1 MCNKA
6 FLFADSERSKD
17 ALGLSRVRSGP
28 KMERDKISVLEEIGR
43 IITES
48 TRPHRTLEKIVKLV
62 ADKFNT
68 DVCSVYLLDTD
79 KLSLI
84 LQATVGLRKESIG
97 RVRMS
102 VHEGLT
108 GLVLEEMQPVFVVNP
123 AAHPRYK
130 FFEKSGEEIYMT
142 YLGVPLVH
150 LRNPLGVLVVQ
161 TVRKDAVTK
170 SDIGLFSTIASQISA
185 TVAYTG
191 LFEDLKKERQDR
203 RDLEEKLLEEVEIHA
218 EKTAKKGKRGLI
230 RGMPVSP
237 GVAEGHAYYLGES
250 IGFDQIE
257 YDEAE
262 DIVSEISRLE
272 AAFARSQEEIVAL
285 ARHVKD
291 MSGQDEAIMDVQVMS
306 LQDRSFKNKIIAHIK
321 EGSCAEYAL
330 KKAVLKYVEFFSNM
344 EDSYLRERGS
354 DIEDIGKRV
363 LRNLLGYEGQ
373 ETRQFTRKTVVI
385 ASDIS
390 PIDLIGLRQ
399 DNLKGIVLS
408 RGGKTSHAV
417 ILAKSFEIPMV
428 IGVRDMLDIVKEND
442 FLIVDG
448 TSGLVFSKPP
458 QVIIDEYARLKT
470 EKAHKLQRLDAL
482 RDLEAKTE
490 DGYEIKLGA
499 NIGLLSDLELV
510 KKYGA
515 DHIGLYRTEFPFLAR
530 KEFPSEEEQF
540 LLYKKIV
547 EGAEGI
553 SVTIRT
559 LDVGGDKFLSY
570 LDYPR
575 EQNPYLGWR
584 SIRVS
589 LELDDIFRT
598 QIRAILRASA
608 FGHTKILF
616 PMITSVSEVKRIIS
630 LLDEEK
636 SSLKKR
642 GVPFDATIDIGIMIE
657 VPGAVKILDRLLH
670 YINFVSVGTNDL
682 IQYTLAVDR
691 NNQKVASLYD
701 PLHPAV
707 ISTILDVVSICKRNN
722 KKVSICG
729 EAASNPRCAY
739 LFAGMETDHLS
750 MNPASIPV
758 IKDLIRKVRLT
769 DTKKALNSILLM
781 EDSSEIIS
789 YLDELLLSA

>member
-108 GLVLEEMQPVFVVNP
+108 GLVLEEMRPVFVVNP
-123 AAHPRYK
+123 ATHPRYK

-142 YLGVPLVH
+142 YLGVPLIH
-150 LRNPLGVLVVQ
+150 LQNPLGVLVVQ
-161 TVRKDAVTK
+161 TVREDAVTK

-191 LFEDLKKERQDR
+191 LLENLKKERQDR

-218 EKTAKKGKRGLI
+218 EKTARKEKKGLI

-237 GVAEGHAYYLGES
+237 GVAEGHAHYLGES

-262 DIVSEISRLE
+262 DIVSEISRLK
-272 AAFARSQEEIVAL
+272 AAFARSQEEIITL
-285 ARHVKD
+285 AKHVKD

-458 QVIIDEYARLKT
+458 QVIIDEYARLKA

-482 RDLEAKTE
+482 RDLEAKTK

-598 QIRAILRASA
+598 QIRAILKASA
-608 FGHTKILF
+608 FGHIKILF
-616 PMITSVSEVKRIIS
+616 PMITLVSEVKRIIS

-707 ISTILDVVSICKRNN
+707 ISTILDVVSICKKNN

-758 IKDLIRKVRLT
+758 IKDLIRKVRLD

>member
-1 MCNKA
+1 MK
-6 FLFADSERSKD
+6 KD
-17 ALGLSRVRSGP
+17 RVS
-28 KMERDKISVLEEIGR
+28 ILEDIGK

-48 TRPHRTLEKIVKLV
+48 ARPHRTLEKIVELV
-62 ADKFNT
+62 AGKFNT

-79 KLSLI
+79 KQSLV

-102 VHEGLT
+102 IHEGLT
-108 GLVLEEMQPVFVVNP
+108 GLVLEKMQPVFVVNP
-123 AAHPRYK
+123 ATHPRYN
-130 FFEKSGEEIYMT
+130 FFEKSGEEIYST

-150 LRNPLGVLVVQ
+150 LQNPLGVLVVQ
-161 TVRKDAVTK
+161 TVHEDAVTE
-170 SDIGLFSTIASQISA
+170 SDIGLFSTIASQIST

-191 LFEDLKKERQDR
+191 LLDDLKKERQDR
-203 RDLEEKLLEEVEIHA
+203 RHIEEKLLEEVEIHA
-218 EKTAKKGKRGLI
+218 EKTAKKGKKGLI

-237 GVAEGHAYYLGES
+237 GFAEGYAHYLGES

-257 YDEAE
+257 YEETE
-262 DIVSEISRLE
+262 DVSSEISRLE
-272 AAFARSQEEIVAL
+272 SAFTRSQEEIIAL
-285 ARHVKD
+285 TKHVKD
-291 MSGQDEAIMDVQVMS
+291 LSGQDEAIMDAQVMA
-306 LQDRSFKNKIIAHIK
+306 LQDRSFKKKIIAHIK

-330 KKAVLKYVEFFSNM
+330 KKTVLKYVEFFSGM
-344 EDSYLRERGS
+344 EDPYLRERGS
-354 DIEDIGKRV
+354 DIEDTGKRV
-363 LRNLLGYEGQ
+363 LRKLLGYEGQ
-373 ETRQFTRKTVVI
+373 ESRQFERKTVVI

-428 IGVRDMLDIVKEND
+428 IGVRDMLDTVKEND

-458 QVIIDEYARLKT
+458 QVIIDEYARLKA
-470 EKAHKLQRLDAL
+470 EKANKFQQLDVL
-482 RDLEAKTE
+482 RDLEAKTK

-510 KKYGA
+510 KKYGG
-515 DHIGLYRTEFPFLAR
+515 DHIGLYRTEFPFLVR
-530 KEFPSEEEQF
+530 KEFPSENEQF
-540 LLYKKIV
+540 LLYKKVV
-547 EGAEGI
+547 EGAEGR

-570 LDYPR
+570 LDYPK

-598 QIRAILRASA
+598 QIRAILKASA
-608 FGHTKILF
+608 FGHIKILF
-616 PMITSVSEVKRIIS
+616 PMITSVGEVRSITS

-636 SSLKKR
+636 NLLEKR
-642 GVPFDATIDIGIMIE
+642 GAPFDTTINIGIMVE

-670 YINFVSVGTNDL
+670 YVDFVSIGTNDL

-707 ISTILDVVSICKRNN
+707 ISTILDVVSICKKNN
-722 KKVSICG
+722 KEVSICG

-739 LFAGMETDHLS
+739 LFTAFETDKLS
-750 MNPASIPV
+750 MNPASVPV

-769 DTKKALNSILLM
+769 DTKKALNRVLLM
-781 EDSSEIIS
+781 EDSREITS
-789 YLDELLLSA
+789 YLDKILLCKGS

>member
-1 MCNKA
+1 MK
-6 FLFADSERSKD
+6 KD
-17 ALGLSRVRSGP
+17 RVS
-28 KMERDKISVLEEIGR
+28 ILEDIGK

-48 TRPHRTLEKIVKLV
+48 ARPHRTLEKIVELV
-62 ADKFNT
+62 ADKFNI

-79 KLSLI
+79 KLSLV

-102 VHEGLT
+102 IHEGLT
-108 GLVLEEMQPVFVVNP
+108 GLVLEKMQPVFVVNP
-123 AAHPRYK
+123 ATHPRYN
-130 FFEKSGEEIYMT
+130 FFEKSGEEIYST

-150 LRNPLGVLVVQ
+150 LQHPLGVLVVQ
-161 TVRKDAVTK
+161 TVHEDAVTE
-170 SDIGLFSTIASQISA
+170 SDIGLFSTIASQIST

-191 LFEDLKKERQDR
+191 LLDDLKKERQDR
-203 RDLEEKLLEEVEIHA
+203 RDIEEKLLEEVEIHA
-218 EKTAKKGKRGLI
+218 EKTAKKGKKGLI
-230 RGMPVSP
+230 KGMPVSP
-237 GVAEGHAYYLGES
+237 GFAEGYAHYLGES

-257 YDEAE
+257 YEETE
-262 DIVSEISRLE
+262 DVSSEISRLE
-272 AAFARSQEEIVAL
+272 AAFTRSQEEIIAL
-285 ARHVKD
+285 TKHVKD
-291 MSGQDEAIMDVQVMS
+291 MSGQDEAILDAQVMA
-306 LQDRSFKNKIIAHIK
+306 LQDRSFKKKIIAHIK

-330 KKAVLKYVEFFSNM
+330 KKAVLKYVEFFSGM

-363 LRNLLGYEGQ
+363 LRKLLGYEGQ
-373 ETRQFTRKTVVI
+373 ETRQFERKTVVI

-428 IGVRDMLDIVKEND
+428 IGVRDMLDTVKEND

-458 QVIIDEYARLKT
+458 QVIIDEYARLKA
-470 EKAHKLQRLDAL
+470 EKANNFQRLDVL
-482 RDLEAKTE
+482 RDLEAKTK

-510 KKYGA
+510 KKYGG
-515 DHIGLYRTEFPFLAR
+515 DHIGLYRTEFPFLVR
-530 KEFPSEEEQF
+530 KEFPSENEQF
-540 LLYKKIV
+540 LLYKKVV
-547 EGAEGI
+547 EGAEGR

-570 LDYPR
+570 LDYPK

-598 QIRAILRASA
+598 QIRAILKASA
-608 FGHTKILF
+608 FGHIKILF
-616 PMITSVSEVKRIIS
+616 PMITSVGEVRSITS

-636 SSLKKR
+636 NLLEKR
-642 GVPFDATIDIGIMIE
+642 GAPFDATINIGIMVE
-657 VPGAVKILDRLLH
+657 VPGTVKILDRLLH
-670 YINFVSVGTNDL
+670 YVDFVSIGTNDL

-691 NNQKVASLYD
+691 NNQKVAELYD

-707 ISTILDVVSICKRNN
+707 ISTILDVVSICKKNN
-722 KKVSICG
+722 KEVSICG

-739 LFAGMETDHLS
+739 LFTAFETDKLS

-769 DTKKALNSILLM
+769 DTKKALNRVLLM
-781 EDSSEIIS
+781 EDSREITS
-789 YLDELLLSA
+789 YLDKILPSTQ

>member
-1 MCNKA
+1 
-6 FLFADSERSKD
+6 
-17 ALGLSRVRSGP
+17 
-28 KMERDKISVLEEIGR
+28 MERDKISILEDVGKL
-43 IITES
+43 ITES
-48 TRPHRTLEKIVKLV
+48 ARPHRTLEKIVELV

-79 KLSLI
+79 KRSLV
-84 LQATVGLRKESIG
+84 LQATVGLRKESTGKIS
-97 RVRMS
+97 MS
-102 VHEGLT
+102 IHEGLT
-108 GLVLEEMQPVFVVNP
+108 GLVLEEMRPVFVVDP
-123 AAHPRYK
+123 ATHPRYK
-130 FFEKSGEEIYMT
+130 FFEKSGEEIYST

-150 LRNPLGVLVVQ
+150 LQNPLGVLVVQ
-161 TVRKDAVTK
+161 TVHEDAVTE

-185 TVAYTG
+185 TVAYAG
-191 LFEDLKKERQDR
+191 LLEDLKKERLGR
-203 RDLEEKLLEEVEIHA
+203 RDLEEKLLEEVEIRA
-218 EKTAKKGKRGLI
+218 EKKAKKEKKGLI

-237 GVAEGHAYYLGES
+237 GFAEGHAHYLGES

-257 YDEAE
+257 YEETE
-262 DIVSEISRLE
+262 DVSSEISRLE
-272 AAFARSQEEIVAL
+272 AAFTRSQEEIIAL
-285 ARHVKD
+285 TKHVKD
-291 MSGQDEAIMDVQVMS
+291 MSGQDEAILDAQVMC

-321 EGSCAEYAL
+321 AGSCAEYAL
-330 KKAVLKYVEFFSNM
+330 KRAVLKYVEFFSNM

-363 LRNLLGYEGQ
+363 LRKLLGYEGR
-373 ETRQFTRKTVVI
+373 ETRQFERETVVI

-408 RGGKTSHAV
+408 RGGQTSHAV

-428 IGVRDMLDIVKEND
+428 IGVRDMLDTVKEND

-448 TSGLVFSKPP
+448 TSGLVFSKPL
-458 QVIIDEYARLKT
+458 QVIIDEYARLKA
-470 EKAHKLQRLDAL
+470 EKANNFQRLDVL
-482 RDLEAKTE
+482 RVLRAKTK

-510 KKYGA
+510 KKYGG

-530 KEFPSEEEQF
+530 KEFPSENEQF
-540 LLYKKIV
+540 LLYKKII
-547 EGAEGI
+547 EGAEGRQ
-553 SVTIRT
+553 VTIRT

-570 LDYPR
+570 LDYPK

-598 QIRAILRASA
+598 QIRAILKASA
-608 FGHTKILF
+608 FGHIKILF

-630 LLDEEK
+630 FLDEEK
-636 SSLKKR
+636 NFLERR
-642 GVPFDATIDIGIMIE
+642 GTPFDTTINIGIMVE
-657 VPGAVKILDRLLH
+657 VPGTVKILDRLLH
-670 YINFVSVGTNDL
+670 YIDFVSIGTNDL

-707 ISTILDVVSICKRNN
+707 ISTILDVVSICKKNN
-722 KKVSICG
+722 KEVSICG
-729 EAASNPRCAY
+729 EAASNPCCAY
-739 LFAGMETDHLS
+739 LFTAIETDKLS

-758 IKDLIRKVRLT
+758 IKDLIRKIRLA
-769 DTKKALNSILLM
+769 DTKKALNRVLLM
-781 EDSSEIIS
+781 EDSMEIAG
-789 YLDELLLSA
+789 YLDKILPLAK

>member
-1 MCNKA
+1 MK
-6 FLFADSERSKD
+6 KD
-17 ALGLSRVRSGP
+17 RVS
-28 KMERDKISVLEEIGR
+28 ILEDIGK

-48 TRPHRTLEKIVKLV
+48 ARPHRTLEKIVELV

-79 KLSLI
+79 KLSLV

-97 RVRMS
+97 GVRMS
-102 VHEGLT
+102 IHEGLT
-108 GLVLEEMQPVFVVNP
+108 GLVLEKMQPVFVVNP

-130 FFEKSGEEIYMT
+130 FFKESGEDIYKT
-142 YLGVPLVH
+142 FLGVPLVYH
-150 LRNPLGVLVVQ
+150 QNVLGVLVVQ
-161 TVRKDAVTK
+161 TVQEDAISK
-170 SDIGLFSTIASQISA
+170 SDINLFTTIASQISA
-185 TVAYTG
+185 TVAYSG
-191 LFEDLKKERQDR
+191 LLDDLKKERQDR

-218 EKTAKKGKRGLI
+218 EKTAKKGKKGLI

-237 GVAEGHAYYLGES
+237 GFAEGQAHYLGES

-257 YDEAE
+257 YEETE
-262 DIVSEISRLE
+262 DVSSEISRLE
-272 AAFARSQEEIVAL
+272 AAFTRSQEEIIAL
-285 ARHVKD
+285 TKHVKD
-291 MSGQDEAIMDVQVMS
+291 MSGEDEAILDAQVMA
-306 LQDRSFKNKIIAHIK
+306 LQDRSFKKKIIAHIK

-330 KKAVLKYVEFFSNM
+330 KKAVLKYVEFFSSM

-354 DIEDIGKRV
+354 DIEDMGKRV
-363 LRNLLGYEGQ
+363 LRKLLGYEGQ
-373 ETRQFTRKTVVI
+373 ETRQFTRETVVI

-428 IGVRDMLDIVKEND
+428 IGVRDMLDTVKEND

-458 QVIIDEYARLKT
+458 QVIIDEYARLKA
-470 EKAHKLQRLDAL
+470 EKANNFQRLDVL
-482 RDLEAKTE
+482 RDLEAKTK

-515 DHIGLYRTEFPFLAR
+515 EHIGLYRTEFPFLVR
-530 KEFPSEEEQF
+530 KEFPSENEQF
-540 LLYKKIV
+540 LLYKKVV
-547 EGAEGI
+547 EGAEGRP
-553 SVTIRT
+553 VTIRT

-570 LDYPR
+570 LDYPK

-598 QIRAILRASA
+598 QIRAILKASA
-608 FGHTKILF
+608 FGHIKILF
-616 PMITSVSEVKRIIS
+616 PMITTVGEVRSITS

-636 SSLKKR
+636 NLLEKR
-642 GVPFDATIDIGIMIE
+642 GSSFDTTINIGIMVE
-657 VPGAVKILDRLLH
+657 VPGTVKILDRLLH
-670 YINFVSVGTNDL
+670 YVDFVSIGTNDL

-691 NNQKVASLYD
+691 NNQKVAELYD

-707 ISTILDVVSICKRNN
+707 ISTILDVVSICKKNN
-722 KKVSICG
+722 KEVSICG

-739 LFAGMETDHLS
+739 LFTAIETDKLS

-758 IKDLIRKVRLT
+758 IKDLIRKVRLS
-769 DTKKALNSILLM
+769 DTKKALNSVLLM
-781 EDSSEIIS
+781 EDSREITS
-789 YLDELLLSA
+789 YLDKILPSAQ

>member
-1 MCNKA
+1 M
-6 FLFADSERSKD
+6 D
-17 ALGLSRVRSGP
+17 
-28 KMERDKISVLEEIGR
+28 RDKISILEDIGR

-48 TRPHRTLEKIVKLV
+48 SRPHRTLEKIVELV
-62 ADKFNT
+62 AGKFNT

-79 KLSLI
+79 KQSLV

-102 VHEGLT
+102 IHEGLT

-123 AAHPRYK
+123 ATHPRYN
-130 FFEKSGEEIYMT
+130 FFEKSGEEIYST

-150 LRNPLGVLVVQ
+150 LQNPLGVLVVQ
-161 TVRKDAVTK
+161 TVHEDAVTE
-170 SDIGLFSTIASQISA
+170 SDIALFSTIASQISA

-191 LFEDLKKERQDR
+191 LLDDLKKERQDR
-203 RDLEEKLLEEVEIHA
+203 RDIEKKLLEEVEIHA
-218 EKTAKKGKRGLI
+218 EKTAKKGLI

-237 GVAEGHAYYLGES
+237 GFAEGQAHYLGES

-257 YDEAE
+257 YEETE
-262 DIVSEISRLE
+262 DVSSEISRLE
-272 AAFARSQEEIVAL
+272 AAFRRSQEEIIAL
-285 ARHVKD
+285 TKHVKD
-291 MSGQDEAIMDVQVMS
+291 MSGQDEAILDAQVMA
-306 LQDRSFKNKIIAHIK
+306 LQDRSFKKKIIAHIK
-321 EGSCAEYAL
+321 EEGSCAEYAL
-330 KKAVLKYVEFFSNM
+330 KKAVLKYVEFFSGM
-344 EDSYLRERGS
+344 EDPYLRERSS

-363 LRNLLGYEGQ
+363 LRKLLGYEGSKS
-373 ETRQFTRKTVVI
+373 RQFASKTVVI

-428 IGVRDMLDIVKEND
+428 IGVRDMLDTVKEND

-458 QVIIDEYARLKT
+458 QVIIDEYARLKA
-470 EKAHKLQRLDAL
+470 EKANNFQRLDVL
-482 RDLEAKTE
+482 RDLEAKTK

-515 DHIGLYRTEFPFLAR
+515 EHIGLYRTEFPFLVR
-530 KEFPSEEEQF
+530 KEFPSENEQF
-540 LLYKKIV
+540 LLYKKVV
-547 EGAEGI
+547 EGAEGRP
-553 SVTIRT
+553 VTIRT

-570 LDYPR
+570 LDYPK

-598 QIRAILRASA
+598 QIRAILKASA
-608 FGHTKILF
+608 FGHIKILF
-616 PMITSVSEVKRIIS
+616 PMITSVGEVRSITS

-636 SSLKKR
+636 NLLEKR
-642 GVPFDATIDIGIMIE
+642 GAPFDTTINIGIMVE

-670 YINFVSVGTNDL
+670 YVDFVSIGTNDL

-707 ISTILDVVSICKRNN
+707 ISTILDVVSICKKNN
-722 KKVSICG
+722 KEVSICG

-739 LFAGMETDHLS
+739 LFTAFETDKLS
-750 MNPASIPV
+750 MNPASVPV

-769 DTKKALNSILLM
+769 DTKKALNRVLLM
-781 EDSSEIIS
+781 EDSREITS
-789 YLDELLLSA
+789 YLDKILLCKGSGG

>member
-1 MCNKA
+1 MKTEKPQNKGISV
-6 FLFADSERSKD
+6 FEDISKIIAGSVLPAD
-17 ALGLSRVRSGP
+17 ALQ
-28 KMERDKISVLEEIGR
+28 
-43 IITES
+43 
-48 TRPHRTLEKIVKLV
+48 KIVELV
-62 ADKFNT
+62 ADKFST
-68 DVCSVYLLDTD
+68 DVCSVYLFDE
-79 KLSLI
+79 KESHLI
-84 LQATVGLRKESIG
+84 LRATVGLCRESVSKISMG
-97 RVRMS
+97 IN
-102 VHEGLT
+102 EGLT
-108 GLVLEEMQPVFVVNP
+108 GLVLENMKPVFVADP
-123 AAHPRYK
+123 SGHPRYK
-130 FFEKSGEEIYMT
+130 FFKESGEDIYKT
-142 YLGVPLVH
+142 FLGVPLVYH
-150 LRNPLGVLVVQ
+150 QNVLGVLVVQ
-161 TVRKDAVTK
+161 SVQEDAISK
-170 SDIGLFSTIASQISA
+170 SDINLFTTIASQISA
-185 TVAYTG
+185 TVAYSG
-191 LFEDLKKERQDR
+191 LLDDLKKERQDR

-218 EKTAKKGKRGLI
+218 EKTAKKGKKGLI

-237 GVAEGHAYYLGES
+237 GFAEGHAHYLGES

-257 YDEAE
+257 YEETE
-262 DIVSEISRLE
+262 DVSSEISRLE
-272 AAFARSQEEIVAL
+272 AAFTRSQEEIIAL
-285 ARHVKD
+285 TKHVKD
-291 MSGQDEAIMDVQVMS
+291 MSGEDEAILDAQVMA
-306 LQDRSFKNKIIAHIK
+306 LQDRSFKKKIIAHIR

-330 KKAVLKYVEFFSNM
+330 KKAVLKYVEFFSGM
-344 EDSYLRERGS
+344 EDSYLRERGF

-363 LRNLLGYEGQ
+363 LRKLLGYEGRKS
-373 ETRQFTRKTVVI
+373 RQFERKTVII

-428 IGVRDMLDIVKEND
+428 IGVRDMLDTVKEND

-458 QVIIDEYARLKT
+458 QVIIDEYARLKA
-470 EKAHKLQRLDAL
+470 EKANKFQRLDVL
-482 RDLEAKTE
+482 RDLEAKTK

-510 KKYGA
+510 KKYGG
-515 DHIGLYRTEFPFLAR
+515 DHIGLYRTEFPFLVR
-530 KEFPSEEEQF
+530 KEFPSENEQF
-540 LLYKKIV
+540 LLYKKVV
-547 EGAEGI
+547 EGAEGR

-570 LDYPR
+570 LDYPK

-589 LELDDIFRT
+589 LDLDDIFRT
-598 QIRAILRASA
+598 QIRAILKASA
-608 FGHTKILF
+608 FGHIKILF
-616 PMITSVSEVKRIIS
+616 PMITSVGEVRSITS

-636 SSLKKR
+636 NLLEKR
-642 GVPFDATIDIGIMIE
+642 GVPFDTTINIGIMVE

-670 YINFVSVGTNDL
+670 YVDFVSIGTNDL

-691 NNQKVASLYD
+691 NNQKVAELYD

-707 ISTILDVVSICKRNN
+707 ISTILDVVSICKKNN

-739 LFAGMETDHLS
+739 LFTAFETDKLS

-769 DTKKALNSILLM
+769 DTKKALNRVLLM
-781 EDSSEIIS
+781 EDSGEITS
-789 YLDELLLSA
+789 YLDKILPLAK

>member
-1 MCNKA
+1 MK
-6 FLFADSERSKD
+6 KD
-17 ALGLSRVRSGP
+17 KVS
-28 KMERDKISVLEEIGR
+28 ILEDIGK

-48 TRPHRTLEKIVKLV
+48 ARPHRTLEKIVELV
-62 ADKFNT
+62 AGKFNI

-79 KLSLI
+79 KQSLV

-102 VHEGLT
+102 IHEGLT

-123 AAHPRYK
+123 ATHHRYN
-130 FFEKSGEEIYMT
+130 FFEKSGEEIYST

-150 LRNPLGVLVVQ
+150 LQNPLGVLVAQ
-161 TVRKDAVTK
+161 TIHEDAITE
-170 SDIGLFSTIASQISA
+170 SDIALFSTIASQISA
-185 TVAYTG
+185 TVAYSG
-191 LFEDLKKERQDR
+191 LLEDLKKERQDR
-203 RDLEEKLLEEVEIHA
+203 QNLEEKLLEKIETQT
-218 EKTAKKGKRGLI
+218 EKTAKKGKKDLI

-237 GVAEGHAYYLGES
+237 GFAEGYAHYLGES

-257 YDEAE
+257 YEEVE
-262 DIVSEISRLE
+262 DVVSEISRLE
-272 AAFARSQEEIVAL
+272 AAFTRSQEEIIAL
-285 ARHVKD
+285 VKHVKD
-291 MSGQDEAIMDVQVMS
+291 MSGQDEAIMDAQVML

-321 EGSCAEYAL
+321 ERTCAEYAL
-330 KKAVLKYVEFFSNM
+330 KKAVLKYVEFFAGM

-354 DIEDIGKRV
+354 DIEDMGKRV
-363 LRNLLGYEGQ
+363 LRNLLGYERQ
-373 ETRQFTRKTVVI
+373 EPRQFTRETVVI

-390 PIDLIGLRQ
+390 PIDIIGLRQ
-399 DNLKGIVLS
+399 NNLKGIVLS

-428 IGVRDMLDIVKEND
+428 IGVRDILDTVKEND

-448 TSGLVFSKPP
+448 TSGLVFSKPA
-458 QVIIDEYARLKT
+458 QVIIDEYARLKA
-470 EKAHKLQRLDAL
+470 EKASKFQRLDVL
-482 RDLEAKTE
+482 RDLEAKTK

-510 KKYGA
+510 KKYGG
-515 DHIGLYRTEFPFLAR
+515 DHIGLYRTEFPFLVR
-530 KEFPSEEEQF
+530 KEFPSENEQF
-540 LLYKKIV
+540 LLYKKVV
-547 EGAEGI
+547 EGAKGR

-570 LDYPR
+570 LDYPK

-598 QIRAILRASA
+598 QIRAILKASA
-608 FGHTKILF
+608 FGHIKILF
-616 PMITSVSEVKRIIS
+616 PMITSVGEVRSITS

-636 SSLKKR
+636 NLLEKR
-642 GVPFDATIDIGIMIE
+642 GASFDATINIGIMVE

-670 YINFVSVGTNDL
+670 YVDFVSIGTNDL

-707 ISTILDVVSICKRNN
+707 ISTILDVVSICKKNN
-722 KKVSICG
+722 KEVSICG
-729 EAASNPRCAY
+729 EAASNPYCAY
-739 LFAGMETDHLS
+739 LFTAIETDKLS

-758 IKDLIRKVRLT
+758 IKDLIRKTRLT
-769 DTKKALNSILLM
+769 DAKKALNRVLLM
-781 EDSSEIIS
+781 EDSSEITS
-789 YLDELLLSA
+789 YLGKLLPNSKFKLISES

>member
-657 VPGAVKILDRLLH
+657 VPGAVKILDRLL
-670 YINFVSVGTNDL
+670 YYADFVSIGTNDL

-707 ISTILDVVSICKRNN
+707 ISTILDVVSICKKNN

>member
-1 MCNKA
+1 M
-6 FLFADSERSKD
+6 D
-17 ALGLSRVRSGP
+17 
-28 KMERDKISVLEEIGR
+28 RDKISILEDIGK

-48 TRPHRTLEKIVKLV
+48 SRPHRTLEKIVELV
-62 ADKFNT
+62 AGKFNI

-79 KLSLI
+79 KQSLV

-102 VHEGLT
+102 IHEGLT
-108 GLVLEEMQPVFVVNP
+108 GLVLEKMQPVFVVNP
-123 AAHPRYK
+123 ATHPRYN
-130 FFEKSGEEIYMT
+130 FFEKSGEEIYST

-150 LRNPLGVLVVQ
+150 LQNPLGVLVVQ
-161 TVRKDAVTK
+161 TVHEDAVTE
-170 SDIGLFSTIASQISA
+170 SDIGLFSTIASQIST

-191 LFEDLKKERQDR
+191 LLDDLKKERQDR
-203 RDLEEKLLEEVEIHA
+203 RHIEEKLLEEVEIHA
-218 EKTAKKGKRGLI
+218 EKTAKKGKKGLI

-237 GVAEGHAYYLGES
+237 GFAEGYAHYLGES

-257 YDEAE
+257 YEETE
-262 DIVSEISRLE
+262 DVSSEISRLE
-272 AAFARSQEEIVAL
+272 SAFTRSQEEIIAL
-285 ARHVKD
+285 TKHVKD
-291 MSGQDEAIMDVQVMS
+291 LSGQDEAIMDAQVMA
-306 LQDRSFKNKIIAHIK
+306 LQDRSFKKKIIAHIK

-330 KKAVLKYVEFFSNM
+330 KKTVLKYVEFFSGM
-344 EDSYLRERGS
+344 EDPYLRERGS

-363 LRNLLGYEGQ
+363 LRKLLGYEGQ
-373 ETRQFTRKTVVI
+373 ESRQFERKTVVI

-428 IGVRDMLDIVKEND
+428 IGVRDMLDTVKEND

-458 QVIIDEYARLKT
+458 RVIIDEYTRLKA
-470 EKAHKLQRLDAL
+470 EKANKFQQLDVL
-482 RDLEAKTE
+482 RDLEAKTK

-510 KKYGA
+510 KKYGG
-515 DHIGLYRTEFPFLAR
+515 DHIGLYRTEFPFLVR
-530 KEFPSEEEQF
+530 KEFPSENEQF
-540 LLYKKIV
+540 LLYKKVV
-547 EGAEGI
+547 EGAEGR

-598 QIRAILRASA
+598 QIRAILKASA
-608 FGHTKILF
+608 FGHIKILF
-616 PMITSVSEVKRIIS
+616 PMITTVGEVRRIVS

-636 SSLKKR
+636 SSLEER
-642 GVPFDATIDIGIMIE
+642 GIPFDATINIGIMVE
-657 VPGAVKILDRLLH
+657 VPGTVKILDRLLH
-670 YINFVSVGTNDL
+670 YVDFVSIGTNDL

-707 ISTILDVVSICKRNN
+707 ISTILDVVSICKKNN
-722 KKVSICG
+722 KEVSICG

-739 LFAGMETDHLS
+739 LFTAFETDKLS

-769 DTKKALNSILLM
+769 DTKKALNNVLLM
-781 EDSSEIIS
+781 EDSREITS
-789 YLDELLLSA
+789 YLDKILPSTQ

>member
-1 MCNKA
+1 MKTEKPQNKGISVFEDISRIIA
-6 FLFADSERSKD
+6 GSVLPAD
-17 ALGLSRVRSGP
+17 ALQ
-28 KMERDKISVLEEIGR
+28 
-43 IITES
+43 
-48 TRPHRTLEKIVKLV
+48 KIVELV
-62 ADKFNT
+62 ADKFST
-68 DVCSVYLLDTD
+68 DVCSVYLFDE
-79 KLSLI
+79 KESHLI
-84 LQATVGLRKESIG
+84 LRATVGLCRESVSKISMG
-97 RVRMS
+97 IN
-102 VHEGLT
+102 EGLT
-108 GLVLEEMQPVFVVNP
+108 GLVLENMKPVFVADP
-123 AAHPRYK
+123 SGHPRYK
-130 FFEKSGEEIYMT
+130 FFKESGEDIYKT
-142 YLGVPLVH
+142 FLGVPLVYH
-150 LRNPLGVLVVQ
+150 QNVLGVLVVQ
-161 TVRKDAVTK
+161 SVQEDAISK
-170 SDIGLFSTIASQISA
+170 SDINLFTTIASQISA
-185 TVAYTG
+185 TVAYSG
-191 LFEDLKKERQDR
+191 LLDDLKKERQDR

-218 EKTAKKGKRGLI
+218 EKTAKKGKKGLI

-237 GVAEGHAYYLGES
+237 GFAEGHAHYLGES

-257 YDEAE
+257 YEETE
-262 DIVSEISRLE
+262 DVSSEISRLE
-272 AAFARSQEEIVAL
+272 AAFTRSQEEIIAL
-285 ARHVKD
+285 TKHVKD
-291 MSGQDEAIMDVQVMS
+291 MSGQDEAILDAQVMA

-330 KKAVLKYVEFFSNM
+330 KKAVLKYVEFFSGM

-363 LRNLLGYEGQ
+363 LRKLLGYEGQ
-373 ETRQFTRKTVVI
+373 ETRQFERKTVVI

-408 RGGKTSHAV
+408 RGGKTSHTV

-428 IGVRDMLDIVKEND
+428 IGVRDMLDTVKEND

-458 QVIIDEYARLKT
+458 QVIIDEYARLKA
-470 EKAHKLQRLDAL
+470 EKANKFQRLDVL
-482 RDLEAKTE
+482 RDLEAKTK

-510 KKYGA
+510 KKYGG
-515 DHIGLYRTEFPFLAR
+515 DHIGLYRTEFPFLVR
-530 KEFPSEEEQF
+530 KEFPSENEQF
-540 LLYKKIV
+540 LLYKKVV
-547 EGAEGI
+547 EGAEGR

-570 LDYPR
+570 LDYPK

-598 QIRAILRASA
+598 QIRAILKASA
-608 FGHTKILF
+608 FGHIKILF
-616 PMITSVSEVKRIIS
+616 PMITSAGEVRRIVS

-636 SSLKKR
+636 SSLEER
-642 GVPFDATIDIGIMIE
+642 GIPFDTTINIGIMVE
-657 VPGAVKILDRLLH
+657 VPGTVKILDRLLH
-670 YINFVSVGTNDL
+670 YVDFVSIGTNDL

-691 NNQKVASLYD
+691 NNQKVAELYD

-707 ISTILDVVSICKRNN
+707 ISTILDVVSICKKNN
-722 KKVSICG
+722 KEVSICG

-739 LFAGMETDHLS
+739 LFTAFETDKLS

-769 DTKKALNSILLM
+769 DAKKALNRVLLM
-781 EDSSEIIS
+781 EDSGEITS
-789 YLDELLLSA
+789 YLDKILPLAK

>member
-1 MCNKA
+1 MKTEKPQNKGISVFEDISRIIA
-6 FLFADSERSKD
+6 GSVLSAD
-17 ALGLSRVRSGP
+17 ALQN
-28 KMERDKISVLEEIGR
+28 
-43 IITES
+43 
-48 TRPHRTLEKIVKLV
+48 IVELV
-62 ADKFNT
+62 AGKFNI

-79 KLSLI
+79 KQSLV

-97 RVRMS
+97 KIRMN

-123 AAHPRYK
+123 ATHPRYR

-150 LRNPLGVLVVQ
+150 LRNLLGVLVIQ
-161 TVRKDAVTK
+161 TVHEDAVTK

-191 LFEDLKKERQDR
+191 LFDDLKKERQGR
-203 RDLEEKLLEEVEIHA
+203 RDLEEKLVEKVGIHA
-218 EKTAKKGKRGLI
+218 KKTAKKGKRGLI

-237 GVAEGHAYYLGES
+237 GFAEGYAHYLGES

-257 YDEAE
+257 YEEVE
-262 DIVSEISRLE
+262 DVVSEISRLE
-272 AAFARSQEEIVAL
+272 AAFKRSQEEIIAL
-285 ARHVKD
+285 TKHVKD
-291 MSGQDEAIMDVQVMS
+291 MSGQDEAIMDAQVML
-306 LQDRSFKNKIIAHIK
+306 LQDRSFNNKIIAHIK
-321 EGSCAEYAL
+321 EGTCAEYAL
-330 KKAVLKYVEFFSNM
+330 KKVVLKYVEFFSNM

-363 LRNLLGYEGQ
+363 LRNLLGYEGSKA
-373 ETRQFTRKTVVI
+373 RQFTSKTIVI

-390 PIDLIGLRQ
+390 PIDLIGLKQ

-428 IGVRDMLDIVKEND
+428 IGVSDILDTVKEND

-458 QVIIDEYARLKT
+458 QVIIDEYARLKA
-470 EKAHKLQRLDAL
+470 EKANKFQQLDVL
-482 RDLEAKTE
+482 RDLEAKTK

-510 KKYGA
+510 KKYGG
-515 DHIGLYRTEFPFLAR
+515 DHIGLYRTEFPFLVR
-530 KEFPSEEEQF
+530 KEFPSENEQF
-540 LLYKKIV
+540 LLYKKVV
-547 EGAEGI
+547 EGAEGR

-570 LDYPR
+570 LDYPK

-598 QIRAILRASA
+598 QIRAILKASA
-608 FGHTKILF
+608 FGHIKILF

-630 LLDEEK
+630 FLDEEK
-636 SSLKKR
+636 NFLERR
-642 GVPFDATIDIGIMIE
+642 GTPFDTTINIGIMVE
-657 VPGAVKILDRLLH
+657 VPGTVKILDRLLH
-670 YINFVSVGTNDL
+670 YVDFVSIGTNDL

-691 NNQKVASLYD
+691 NNQKVAELYD

-707 ISTILDVVSICKRNN
+707 ISTIFDVVSICKKNN
-722 KKVSICG
+722 KEVSICG
-729 EAASNPRCAY
+729 EAASNSRCVY
-739 LFAGMETDHLS
+739 LFTAFETDKLS

-769 DTKKALNSILLM
+769 DTKKALNRVLLM
-781 EDSSEIIS
+781 EDSVEIAT
-789 YLDELLLSA
+789 YLDKILPLTQ

>member
-1 MCNKA
+1 VGCIPPIDKNA
-6 FLFADSERSKD
+6 RSKTKMKKD
-17 ALGLSRVRSGP
+17 RVS
-28 KMERDKISVLEEIGR
+28 ILEDVGR

-48 TRPHRTLEKIVKLV
+48 ARPHRTLEKIVELV
-62 ADKFNT
+62 AGKFNT

-79 KLSLI
+79 KQSLV

-102 VHEGLT
+102 IHEGLT
-108 GLVLEEMQPVFVVNP
+108 GLVLEKMQPVFVVNP
-123 AAHPRYK
+123 ATHPRYN
-130 FFEKSGEEIYMT
+130 FFEKSGEEIYST

-150 LRNPLGVLVVQ
+150 LQNPLGVLVVQ
-161 TVRKDAVTK
+161 TVQEDAI
-170 SDIGLFSTIASQISA
+170 SRADMNLFTTIASQISA

-191 LFEDLKKERQDR
+191 LLDDLKKERQDR
-203 RDLEEKLLEEVEIHA
+203 RNIEKKLLEEVEIHA
-218 EKTAKKGKRGLI
+218 EKTPKKGKKGLI

-237 GVAEGHAYYLGES
+237 GFAEGHAHYLGES

-257 YDEAE
+257 YEEVE
-262 DIVSEISRLE
+262 DAVSEISRLE
-272 AAFARSQEEIVAL
+272 AAFIRSQEEIIAL
-285 ARHVKD
+285 TKHVKD
-291 MSGQDEAIMDVQVMS
+291 MSGQDEAIMDAQVML

-321 EGSCAEYAL
+321 EKTCAEYAL
-330 KKAVLKYVEFFSNM
+330 KKAVLKYVEFFSGM
-344 EDSYLRERGS
+344 KDSYLRERGS
-354 DIEDIGKRV
+354 DIEDMGKRV

-373 ETRQFTRKTVVI
+373 ETRQFTRETVVI

-408 RGGKTSHAV
+408 RGGKTSHTV

-428 IGVRDMLDIVKEND
+428 IGVRDMLDTVKENN

-458 QVIIDEYARLKT
+458 QVIIDEYARLKS
-470 EKAHKLQRLDAL
+470 EKANKFQRLDVL
-482 RDLEAKTE
+482 RDLAAKTK

-515 DHIGLYRTEFPFLAR
+515 EHIGLYRTEFPFLVR
-530 KEFPSEEEQF
+530 KEFPSENEQF
-540 LLYKKIV
+540 LLYKKVV
-547 EGAEGI
+547 EGAEGR

-570 LDYPR
+570 LDYPK

-598 QIRAILRASA
+598 QIRAILKASA
-608 FGHTKILF
+608 FGHIKILF
-616 PMITSVSEVKRIIS
+616 PMITSVGEVRSITS

-636 SSLKKR
+636 NLLEKR
-642 GVPFDATIDIGIMIE
+642 GAPFDTTINIGIMVE
-657 VPGAVKILDRLLH
+657 VPGTVKILDRLLH
-670 YINFVSVGTNDL
+670 YVDFVSIGTNDL

-722 KKVSICG
+722 KEVSICG

-739 LFAGMETDHLS
+739 LFTAIETDKLS
-750 MNPASIPV
+750 MNPASVPV

-769 DTKKALNSILLM
+769 DTKEALNRVLLM
-781 EDSSEIIS
+781 EDSREITS
-789 YLDELLLSA
+789 YLDKILPSAK

>member
-1 MCNKA
+1 MDRN
-6 FLFADSERSKD
+6 
-17 ALGLSRVRSGP
+17 
-28 KMERDKISVLEEIGR
+28 KISILEDIGK

-48 TRPHRTLEKIVKLV
+48 ARPHRTLEKIVELV

-79 KLSLI
+79 KRSLV
-84 LQATVGLRKESIG
+84 LQATVGLRKESTG

-102 VHEGLT
+102 VQEGLT
-108 GLVLEEMQPVFVVNP
+108 GLVLEEMRPVFIVNP

-130 FFEKSGEEIYMT
+130 FFEKSGEEIYST

-161 TVRKDAVTK
+161 TVQEDAISK
-170 SDIGLFSTIASQISA
+170 SDINLFTTIATQISA

-191 LFEDLKKERQDR
+191 LLEDLKKERQDR
-203 RDLEEKLLEEVEIHA
+203 RDLEEKLLEKVNIHS
-218 EKTAKKGKRGLI
+218 EKTAKKGKKGLI

-237 GVAEGHAYYLGES
+237 GFAEGHAHYLGES

-257 YDEAE
+257 YEETE
-262 DIVSEISRLE
+262 DVSSEISRLE
-272 AAFARSQEEIVAL
+272 AAFTRSQEEIIAL
-285 ARHVKD
+285 TKHVKD
-291 MSGQDEAIMDVQVMS
+291 MSGQDEAIMDAQVMA
-306 LQDRSFKNKIIAHIK
+306 LQDRSFKKKIIAHIK
-321 EGSCAEYAL
+321 EEGSCAEYAL

-458 QVIIDEYARLKT
+458 QVIIDEYARLKA

-547 EGAEGI
+547 EGAEGR

-589 LELDDIFRT
+589 LELDDIFRA

-608 FGHTKILF
+608 FGHIKILF
-616 PMITSVSEVKRIIS
+616 PMITSVSEVKRIVS

-636 SSLKKR
+636 TSLKKG
-642 GVPFDATIDIGIMIE
+642 GVPFDAKINIGIMVE
-657 VPGAVKILDRLLH
+657 VPGTVKILDRLLH
-670 YINFVSVGTNDL
+670 YADFVSIGTNDL

-691 NNQKVASLYD
+691 NNQKVASLYN
-701 PLHPAV
+701 PLHPGV
-707 ISTILDVVSICKRNN
+707 VSTIAEVVSTCKKND
-722 KKVSICG
+722 KGISICG
-729 EAASNPRCAY
+729 ESASNPHCAY
-739 LFAGMETDHLS
+739 LFLGMETDHLS
-750 MNPASIPV
+750 MNPASIPI

-769 DTKKALNSILLM
+769 DAKETLNSVVLM
-781 EDSSEIIS
+781 EDAEEIAAF
-789 YLDELLLSA
+789 LDKVLPA

>member
-1 MCNKA
+1 MK
-6 FLFADSERSKD
+6 KD
-17 ALGLSRVRSGP
+17 RVS
-28 KMERDKISVLEEIGR
+28 ILEDIGK

-48 TRPHRTLEKIVKLV
+48 ARPHRTLEKIVELV
-62 ADKFNT
+62 AGKFNI

-79 KLSLI
+79 KLSLV

-102 VHEGLT
+102 IHEGLT
-108 GLVLEEMQPVFVVNP
+108 GLVLEKMQPVFVVNP
-123 AAHPRYK
+123 ATHPRYN
-130 FFEKSGEEIYMT
+130 FFEKSGEEIYST

-150 LRNPLGVLVVQ
+150 LQHPLGVLVVQ
-161 TVRKDAVTK
+161 TVHEDAVTE
-170 SDIGLFSTIASQISA
+170 SDIGLFSTIASQIST

-191 LFEDLKKERQDR
+191 LLDDLKKERQDR
-203 RDLEEKLLEEVEIHA
+203 RDIEEKLLEEVEIHA
-218 EKTAKKGKRGLI
+218 EKTPKKGKKGLI

-237 GVAEGHAYYLGES
+237 GFAEGYAHYLGES

-257 YDEAE
+257 YEETE
-262 DIVSEISRLE
+262 DVSSEISRLE
-272 AAFARSQEEIVAL
+272 AAFTRSQEEIIAL
-285 ARHVKD
+285 TKHVKD
-291 MSGQDEAIMDVQVMS
+291 MSGEDEAIMDAQVMA
-306 LQDRSFKNKIIAHIK
+306 LQDRSFKKKIIAHIE

-330 KKAVLKYVEFFSNM
+330 KKAVLKYVEFFSGM
-344 EDSYLRERGS
+344 EDPYLRERGS

-363 LRNLLGYEGQ
+363 LRKLLGYEGQ
-373 ETRQFTRKTVVI
+373 ENRQFERETVVI

-428 IGVRDMLDIVKEND
+428 IGVRDMLDTVKEND

-458 QVIIDEYARLKT
+458 QVIIDEYARLKA
-470 EKAHKLQRLDAL
+470 EKANNFQRLDVL
-482 RDLEAKTE
+482 RDLEAKTK

-510 KKYGA
+510 KKYGG
-515 DHIGLYRTEFPFLAR
+515 DHIGLYRTEFPFLVR
-530 KEFPSEEEQF
+530 KEFPSKNEQF
-540 LLYKKIV
+540 LLYKKVV
-547 EGAEGI
+547 EGAEGR

-570 LDYPR
+570 LDYPK

-598 QIRAILRASA
+598 QIRAILKASA
-608 FGHTKILF
+608 FGHIKILF
-616 PMITSVSEVKRIIS
+616 PMITSAGEVRRIVS

-636 SSLKKR
+636 SSLGER
-642 GVPFDATIDIGIMIE
+642 GIPFDTTINIGIMVE
-657 VPGAVKILDRLLH
+657 VPGTVKILDRLLH
-670 YINFVSVGTNDL
+670 YVDFVSIGTNDL

-691 NNQKVASLYD
+691 NNQKVAELYD

-707 ISTILDVVSICKRNN
+707 ISTILDVVTICKKNN
-722 KKVSICG
+722 KEVSICG

-739 LFAGMETDHLS
+739 LFTAFETDKLS

-769 DTKKALNSILLM
+769 DTKKALNNVLLM
-781 EDSSEIIS
+781 EDSREISS
-789 YLDELLLSA
+789 YLDKLLPSTQ

>member
-1 MCNKA
+1 M
-6 FLFADSERSKD
+6 D
-17 ALGLSRVRSGP
+17 
-28 KMERDKISVLEEIGR
+28 RDKISILEDIGR

-48 TRPHRTLEKIVKLV
+48 SRPHRTLEKIVELV
-62 ADKFNT
+62 AGKFNT

-79 KLSLI
+79 KQSLV

-102 VHEGLT
+102 IHEGLT

-123 AAHPRYK
+123 ATHPRYN
-130 FFEKSGEEIYMT
+130 FFEKSGEEIYST

-150 LRNPLGVLVVQ
+150 LQNSLGVLVVQ
-161 TVRKDAVTK
+161 TVHEDAVTE
-170 SDIGLFSTIASQISA
+170 SDIALFSTIASQISA

-191 LFEDLKKERQDR
+191 LLDDLKKERQDR
-203 RDLEEKLLEEVEIHA
+203 RDIEKKLLEEVEIHA
-218 EKTAKKGKRGLI
+218 EKTAKKGLI

-237 GVAEGHAYYLGES
+237 GFAEGQAHYLGES

-257 YDEAE
+257 YEETE
-262 DIVSEISRLE
+262 DVSSEISRLE
-272 AAFARSQEEIVAL
+272 AAFRRSQEEIIAL
-285 ARHVKD
+285 TKHVKD
-291 MSGQDEAIMDVQVMS
+291 MSGQDEAILDAQVMA
-306 LQDRSFKNKIIAHIK
+306 LQDRSFKKKIIAHIK
-321 EGSCAEYAL
+321 EEGSCAEYAL
-330 KKAVLKYVEFFSNM
+330 KKAVLKYVEFFSGM
-344 EDSYLRERGS
+344 EDPYLRERSS

-363 LRNLLGYEGQ
+363 LRKLLGYEGSKS
-373 ETRQFTRKTVVI
+373 RQFASKTVVI

-399 DNLKGIVLS
+399 NNLKGVVLS
-408 RGGKTSHAV
+408 RGGKTSHTV

-428 IGVRDMLDIVKEND
+428 IGVRDMLDTVKEND

-458 QVIIDEYARLKT
+458 QVIIDEYARLKA
-470 EKAHKLQRLDAL
+470 EKANKFQRLDVL
-482 RDLEAKTE
+482 RDLVAKTK
-490 DGYEIKLGA
+490 DGYEIRLGA

-515 DHIGLYRTEFPFLAR
+515 EHIGLYRTEFPFLVR
-530 KEFPSEEEQF
+530 KEFPSENEQF
-540 LLYKKIV
+540 LLYKKVV
-547 EGAEGI
+547 EGAEGR

-570 LDYPR
+570 LDYPK

-598 QIRAILRASA
+598 QIRAILKASA
-608 FGHTKILF
+608 FGHIKILF
-616 PMITSVSEVKRIIS
+616 PMITSVGEVRSITS

-636 SSLKKR
+636 NLLEKR
-642 GVPFDATIDIGIMIE
+642 GAPFDTTINIGIMVE

-670 YINFVSVGTNDL
+670 YVDFVSIGTNDL

-707 ISTILDVVSICKRNN
+707 ISTILDVVSICKKNN
-722 KKVSICG
+722 KEVSICG

-739 LFAGMETDHLS
+739 LFTAFETDKLS
-750 MNPASIPV
+750 MNPASVPV

-769 DTKKALNSILLM
+769 DTKKALNRVLLM
-781 EDSSEIIS
+781 EDSREITS
-789 YLDELLLSA
+789 YLDKILLCKGS

>member
-1 MCNKA
+1 MDRN
-6 FLFADSERSKD
+6 
-17 ALGLSRVRSGP
+17 
-28 KMERDKISVLEEIGR
+28 KISILEDIGK

-48 TRPHRTLEKIVKLV
+48 ARPHRTLEKIVELV

-79 KLSLI
+79 KRSLV
-84 LQATVGLRKESIG
+84 LQATVGLRKESTG

-102 VHEGLT
+102 VQEGLT
-108 GLVLEEMQPVFVVNP
+108 GLVLEEMRPVFIVNP

-130 FFEKSGEEIYMT
+130 FFEKSGEEIYST

-161 TVRKDAVTK
+161 TVQEDAISK
-170 SDIGLFSTIASQISA
+170 SDINLFTTIATQISA

-191 LFEDLKKERQDR
+191 LLEDLKKERQDR
-203 RDLEEKLLEEVEIHA
+203 RDLEEKLLEKVNIHS
-218 EKTAKKGKRGLI
+218 EKTAKKGKKGLI

-237 GVAEGHAYYLGES
+237 GFAEGHAHYLGES

-257 YDEAE
+257 YEETE
-262 DIVSEISRLE
+262 DVSSEISRLE
-272 AAFARSQEEIVAL
+272 AAFTRSQEEIIAL
-285 ARHVKD
+285 TKHVKD
-291 MSGQDEAIMDVQVMS
+291 MSGQDEAIMDAQVMA
-306 LQDRSFKNKIIAHIK
+306 LQDRSFKKKIIAHIK
-321 EGSCAEYAL
+321 EEGSCAEYAL
-330 KKAVLKYVEFFSNM
+330 KKAVLKYVEFFSSM
-344 EDSYLRERGS
+344 EDLYLRERGS
-354 DIEDIGKRV
+354 DIEDIGRRV
-363 LRNLLGYEGQ
+363 LRNLFGHKEQ
-373 ETRQFTRKTVVI
+373 AIRKFTKETIVI

-390 PIDLIGLRQ
+390 PIDLVGLRQ

-428 IGVRDMLDIVKEND
+428 IGVKDILETVKEND
-442 FLIVDG
+442 YLIVDG

-458 QVIIDEYARLKT
+458 QVIIDEYDRLRL
-470 EKAHKLQRLDAL
+470 EKAKQVQTLVAL
-482 RDLEAKTE
+482 RKLKAETK

-515 DHIGLYRTEFPFLAR
+515 EHIGLYRTEFPFLVR
-530 KEFPSEEEQF
+530 KEFPSENEQF
-540 LLYKKIV
+540 LLYKKVV
-547 EGAEGI
+547 EGAEGRP
-553 SVTIRT
+553 VTIRT

-570 LDYPR
+570 LDYPK

-598 QIRAILRASA
+598 QIRAILKASA
-608 FGHTKILF
+608 FGHIKILF
-616 PMITSVSEVKRIIS
+616 PMITSVSEVRKIIS

-636 SSLKKR
+636 NSLKKR
-642 GVPFDATIDIGIMIE
+642 GVPFDEEINIGIMVE
-657 VPGAVKILDRLLH
+657 VPGAVRILDRLLR
-670 YINFVSVGTNDL
+670 YVDFASIGTNDL

-691 NNQKVASLYD
+691 NNQKVASLYN
-701 PLHPAV
+701 PLHPGV
-707 ISTILDVVSICKRNN
+707 VSTIAEVVSTCKKND
-722 KKVSICG
+722 KGISICG
-729 EAASNPRCAY
+729 ESASNPHCAY
-739 LFAGMETDHLS
+739 LFLGMETDHLS
-750 MNPASIPV
+750 MNPASIPI

-769 DTKKALNSILLM
+769 DAKETLNSVVLM
-781 EDSSEIIS
+781 EDAEEIAAF
-789 YLDELLLSA
+789 LDKVLPA

>member
-1 MCNKA
+1 MK
-6 FLFADSERSKD
+6 KD
-17 ALGLSRVRSGP
+17 RVS
-28 KMERDKISVLEEIGR
+28 ILEDIGK

-48 TRPHRTLEKIVKLV
+48 ARPHRTLEKIVELV

-79 KLSLI
+79 KLFLV

-97 RVRMS
+97 GVRMS
-102 VHEGLT
+102 IHEGLT
-108 GLVLEEMQPVFVVNP
+108 GLVLEKMQPVFVVNP

-130 FFEKSGEEIYMT
+130 FFKESGEDIYKT
-142 YLGVPLVH
+142 FLGVPLVYH
-150 LRNPLGVLVVQ
+150 QNVLGVLVVQ
-161 TVRKDAVTK
+161 TVQEDAISK
-170 SDIGLFSTIASQISA
+170 SDINLFTTIASQISA
-185 TVAYTG
+185 TVAYSG
-191 LFEDLKKERQDR
+191 LLDDLKKERQDR

-218 EKTAKKGKRGLI
+218 EKTAKKGKKGLI

-237 GVAEGHAYYLGES
+237 GFAEGQAHYLGES

-257 YDEAE
+257 YEETE
-262 DIVSEISRLE
+262 DVSSEISRLE
-272 AAFARSQEEIVAL
+272 AAFTRSQEEIIAL
-285 ARHVKD
+285 TKHVKD
-291 MSGQDEAIMDVQVMS
+291 MSGEDEAILDAQVMA
-306 LQDRSFKNKIIAHIK
+306 LQDRSFKKKIIAHIK

-330 KKAVLKYVEFFSNM
+330 KKAVLKYVEFFSSM

-354 DIEDIGKRV
+354 DIEDMGKRV
-363 LRNLLGYEGQ
+363 LRKLLGYEGQ
-373 ETRQFTRKTVVI
+373 ETRQFTRETVVI

-428 IGVRDMLDIVKEND
+428 IGVRDMLDTVKEND

-458 QVIIDEYARLKT
+458 QVIIDEYARLKA
-470 EKAHKLQRLDAL
+470 EKANNFQRLDVL
-482 RDLEAKTE
+482 RDLEAKTK

-515 DHIGLYRTEFPFLAR
+515 EHIGLYRTEFPFLVR
-530 KEFPSEEEQF
+530 KEFPSENEQF
-540 LLYKKIV
+540 LLYKKVV
-547 EGAEGI
+547 EGAEGRP
-553 SVTIRT
+553 VTIRT

-570 LDYPR
+570 LDYPK

-598 QIRAILRASA
+598 QIRAILKASA
-608 FGHTKILF
+608 FGHIKILF
-616 PMITSVSEVKRIIS
+616 PMITTVGEVRSITS

-636 SSLKKR
+636 NLLEKR
-642 GVPFDATIDIGIMIE
+642 GSSFDTTINIGIMVE
-657 VPGAVKILDRLLH
+657 VPGTVKILDRLLH
-670 YINFVSVGTNDL
+670 YVDFVSIGTNDL

-691 NNQKVASLYD
+691 NNQKVAELYD

-707 ISTILDVVSICKRNN
+707 ISTILDVVSICKKNN
-722 KKVSICG
+722 KEVSICG

-739 LFAGMETDHLS
+739 LFTAIETDKLS

-758 IKDLIRKVRLT
+758 IKDLIRKVRLS
-769 DTKKALNSILLM
+769 DTKKALNSVLLM
-781 EDSSEIIS
+781 EDSREITS
-789 YLDELLLSA
+789 YLDKILPSAQ

>member
-1 MCNKA
+1 MK
-6 FLFADSERSKD
+6 KD
-17 ALGLSRVRSGP
+17 RVS
-28 KMERDKISVLEEIGR
+28 ILEDIGR

-48 TRPHRTLEKIVKLV
+48 SRPHRTLEKIVELV
-62 ADKFNT
+62 AGKFNT

-79 KLSLI
+79 KQSLV

-102 VHEGLT
+102 IHEGLT

-123 AAHPRYK
+123 ATHPRYN
-130 FFEKSGEEIYMT
+130 FFEKSGEEIYST

-150 LRNPLGVLVVQ
+150 LQNPLGVLVVQ
-161 TVRKDAVTK
+161 TVHEDAVTE
-170 SDIGLFSTIASQISA
+170 SDIALFSTIASQISA

-191 LFEDLKKERQDR
+191 LLDDLKKERQDR

-218 EKTAKKGKRGLI
+218 EKTAKKGKKGLI

-237 GVAEGHAYYLGES
+237 GFAEGHAHYLGES

-257 YDEAE
+257 YEETE
-262 DIVSEISRLE
+262 DVSSEISRLE
-272 AAFARSQEEIVAL
+272 AAFRRSQEEIIAL
-285 ARHVKD
+285 TKHVKD
-291 MSGQDEAIMDVQVMS
+291 MSGQDEAILDAQVMA
-306 LQDRSFKNKIIAHIK
+306 LQDRSFKKKIIAHIK
-321 EGSCAEYAL
+321 EEGSCAEYAL
-330 KKAVLKYVEFFSNM
+330 KKAVLKYVEFFSGM
-344 EDSYLRERGS
+344 EDPYLRERSS

-363 LRNLLGYEGQ
+363 LRKLLGYEGSKS
-373 ETRQFTRKTVVI
+373 RQFASKTVVI

-408 RGGKTSHAV
+408 RGGKTSHTV

-428 IGVRDMLDIVKEND
+428 IGVRDMLDTVKEND

-458 QVIIDEYARLKT
+458 QVIIDEYARLKA
-470 EKAHKLQRLDAL
+470 EKANKFQRLDVL
-482 RDLEAKTE
+482 RDLAAKTK
-490 DGYEIKLGA
+490 DGYEIRLGA

-515 DHIGLYRTEFPFLAR
+515 EHIGLYRTEFPFLVR
-530 KEFPSEEEQF
+530 KEFPSENEQF
-540 LLYKKIV
+540 LLYKKVV
-547 EGAEGI
+547 EGAEGR

-570 LDYPR
+570 LDYPK

-598 QIRAILRASA
+598 QIRAILKASA
-608 FGHTKILF
+608 FGHIKILF
-616 PMITSVSEVKRIIS
+616 PMITSVGEVRSITS

-636 SSLKKR
+636 SSLEER
-642 GVPFDATIDIGIMIE
+642 GIPFDATINIGIMVE
-657 VPGAVKILDRLLH
+657 VPGTVKILDRLLH
-670 YINFVSVGTNDL
+670 YVDFVSIGTNDL

-722 KKVSICG
+722 KEVSICG
-729 EAASNPRCAY
+729 GAASNPRCAY
-739 LFAGMETDHLS
+739 LFTAIETDKLS

-758 IKDLIRKVRLT
+758 IKDLIRKTRLT
-769 DTKKALNSILLM
+769 DTKKVLNRVLLM
-781 EDSSEIIS
+781 EDSMEITS
-789 YLDELLLSA
+789 YLDKILLCKGS

>member
-1 MCNKA
+1 VGCIPPIDKNA
-6 FLFADSERSKD
+6 RSKTKMKKD
-17 ALGLSRVRSGP
+17 RVS
-28 KMERDKISVLEEIGR
+28 ILEDVGR

-48 TRPHRTLEKIVKLV
+48 ARPHRTLEKIVELV
-62 ADKFNT
+62 AGKFNT

-79 KLSLI
+79 KQSLV

-102 VHEGLT
+102 IHEGLT
-108 GLVLEEMQPVFVVNP
+108 GLVLEKMQPVFVVNP
-123 AAHPRYK
+123 ATHPRYN
-130 FFEKSGEEIYMT
+130 FFEKSGEEIYST

-150 LRNPLGVLVVQ
+150 LQNPLGVLVVQ
-161 TVRKDAVTK
+161 TVQEDAI
-170 SDIGLFSTIASQISA
+170 SRADMNLFTTIASQISA

-191 LFEDLKKERQDR
+191 LLDDLKKERQDR
-203 RDLEEKLLEEVEIHA
+203 RNIEKKLLEEVEIHA
-218 EKTAKKGKRGLI
+218 EKTPKKGKKGLI

-237 GVAEGHAYYLGES
+237 GFAEGHAHYLGES

-257 YDEAE
+257 YEGVE
-262 DIVSEISRLE
+262 DAVSEISRLE
-272 AAFARSQEEIVAL
+272 AAFIRSQEEIIAL
-285 ARHVKD
+285 TKHVKD
-291 MSGQDEAIMDVQVMS
+291 MSGQDEAIMDAQVML

-321 EGSCAEYAL
+321 EKTCAEYAL
-330 KKAVLKYVEFFSNM
+330 KKAVLKYVEFFSGM
-344 EDSYLRERGS
+344 KDSYLRERGS
-354 DIEDIGKRV
+354 DIEDMGKRV

-373 ETRQFTRKTVVI
+373 ETRQFTRETVVI

-408 RGGKTSHAV
+408 RGGKTSHTV

-428 IGVRDMLDIVKEND
+428 IGVRDMLDTVKENN

-458 QVIIDEYARLKT
+458 QVIIDEYARLKS
-470 EKAHKLQRLDAL
+470 EKANKFQRLDVL
-482 RDLEAKTE
+482 RDLAAKTK

-515 DHIGLYRTEFPFLAR
+515 EHIGLYRTEFPFLVR
-530 KEFPSEEEQF
+530 KEFPSENEQF
-540 LLYKKIV
+540 LLYKKVV
-547 EGAEGI
+547 EGAEGR

-570 LDYPR
+570 LDYPK

-598 QIRAILRASA
+598 QIRAILKASA
-608 FGHTKILF
+608 FGHIKILF
-616 PMITSVSEVKRIIS
+616 PMITSVGEVRSITS

-636 SSLKKR
+636 NLLEKR
-642 GVPFDATIDIGIMIE
+642 GAPFDTTINIGIMVE
-657 VPGAVKILDRLLH
+657 VPGTVKILDRLLH
-670 YINFVSVGTNDL
+670 YVDFVSIGTNDL

-722 KKVSICG
+722 KEVSICG

-739 LFAGMETDHLS
+739 LFTAIETDKLS

-769 DTKKALNSILLM
+769 DTKKALNRVLLM
-781 EDSSEIIS
+781 EDSREITS
-789 YLDELLLSA
+789 YLDKILPSAK

>member
-1 MCNKA
+1 MKTEKPQNKGISVFEDISRIIA
-6 FLFADSERSKD
+6 GSVLPAD
-17 ALGLSRVRSGP
+17 ALQ
-28 KMERDKISVLEEIGR
+28 
-43 IITES
+43 
-48 TRPHRTLEKIVKLV
+48 KIVELV
-62 ADKFNT
+62 ADKFST
-68 DVCSVYLLDTD
+68 DVCSVYLFDEKESHLV
-79 KLSLI
+79 LR
-84 LQATVGLRKESIG
+84 ATVGLCRESVSKISMG
-97 RVRMS
+97 IN
-102 VHEGLT
+102 EGLT
-108 GLVLEEMQPVFVVNP
+108 GLVLENMKPVFVADP
-123 AAHPRYK
+123 SGHPRYK
-130 FFEKSGEEIYMT
+130 FFKESGEDIYKT
-142 YLGVPLVH
+142 FLGVPLVYH
-150 LRNPLGVLVVQ
+150 QNVLGVLVVQ
-161 TVRKDAVTK
+161 SVQEDAISK
-170 SDIGLFSTIASQISA
+170 SDINLFTTIASQISA
-185 TVAYTG
+185 TVAYSG
-191 LFEDLKKERQDR
+191 LLEDLKKERQDR
-203 RDLEEKLLEEVEIHA
+203 RDIEKKLLEEVEIHA
-218 EKTAKKGKRGLI
+218 EKIPKKGKKGLI

-237 GVAEGHAYYLGES
+237 GFAEGHAHYLGES

-257 YDEAE
+257 YEETE
-262 DIVSEISRLE
+262 DVSSEISRLE
-272 AAFARSQEEIVAL
+272 AAFTRSQEEIIAL
-285 ARHVKD
+285 TKHVKD
-291 MSGQDEAIMDVQVMS
+291 MSGQDEAILDAQVMA
-306 LQDRSFKNKIIAHIK
+306 LQDRSFKKKIIAHIK

-330 KKAVLKYVEFFSNM
+330 KKAVLKYVEFFSGM

-363 LRNLLGYEGQ
+363 LRKLLGYEGSKP
-373 ETRQFTRKTVVI
+373 RQFTSKTVVI
-385 ASDIS
+385 ASDVS

-428 IGVRDMLDIVKEND
+428 IGVRDMLDTVKEND

-458 QVIIDEYARLKT
+458 QVIIDEYARLKA
-470 EKAHKLQRLDAL
+470 EKANKFQRLDVL
-482 RDLEAKTE
+482 RDLEAKTK

-515 DHIGLYRTEFPFLAR
+515 EHIGLYRTEFPFLVR
-530 KEFPSEEEQF
+530 KEFPSENEQF
-540 LLYKKIV
+540 LLYKKVV
-547 EGAEGI
+547 EGAEGR

-570 LDYPR
+570 LDYPK

-598 QIRAILRASA
+598 QIRAILKASA
-608 FGHTKILF
+608 FGHIKILF
-616 PMITSVSEVKRIIS
+616 PMITSAGEVRRIVS

-636 SSLKKR
+636 NLLEKR
-642 GVPFDATIDIGIMIE
+642 GAPFDTTINIGIMVE
-657 VPGAVKILDRLLH
+657 VPGTVKILDRLLH
-670 YINFVSVGTNDL
+670 YVDFVSIGTNDL

-691 NNQKVASLYD
+691 NNQKVAELYD

-707 ISTILDVVSICKRNN
+707 ISTILDVVSICKKNN

-739 LFAGMETDHLS
+739 LFTAFETDKLS

-769 DTKKALNSILLM
+769 DTKKALNRVLLM
-781 EDSSEIIS
+781 EDSGEITS
-789 YLDELLLSA
+789 YLDKILPLAK

>member
-1 MCNKA
+1 MKTEKPQNKGISVFEDISRIIA
-6 FLFADSERSKD
+6 GSVLPAD
-17 ALGLSRVRSGP
+17 ALQ
-28 KMERDKISVLEEIGR
+28 
-43 IITES
+43 
-48 TRPHRTLEKIVKLV
+48 KIVELV
-62 ADKFNT
+62 ADKFST
-68 DVCSVYLLDTD
+68 DVCSVYLFDE
-79 KLSLI
+79 KESHLI
-84 LQATVGLRKESIG
+84 LRATVGLCRESVSKISMG
-97 RVRMS
+97 IN
-102 VHEGLT
+102 EGLT
-108 GLVLEEMQPVFVVNP
+108 GLVLENMKPVFVADP
-123 AAHPRYK
+123 SGHPRYK
-130 FFEKSGEEIYMT
+130 FFKESGEDIYKT
-142 YLGVPLVH
+142 FLGVPLVYH
-150 LRNPLGVLVVQ
+150 QNVLGVLVVQ
-161 TVRKDAVTK
+161 SVQEDAISK
-170 SDIGLFSTIASQISA
+170 SDINLFTTIASQISA
-185 TVAYTG
+185 TVAYSG
-191 LFEDLKKERQDR
+191 LLEDLKKERQDR
-203 RDLEEKLLEEVEIHA
+203 RDIEKKLLEEVEIHA
-218 EKTAKKGKRGLI
+218 EKIPKKGKKGLI

-237 GVAEGHAYYLGES
+237 GFAEGHAHYLGES

-257 YDEAE
+257 YEETE
-262 DIVSEISRLE
+262 DVSSEISRLE
-272 AAFARSQEEIVAL
+272 AAFTRSQEEIIAL
-285 ARHVKD
+285 TKHVKD
-291 MSGQDEAIMDVQVMS
+291 MSGEDEAILDAQVMA
-306 LQDRSFKNKIIAHIK
+306 LQDRSFKKKIIAHIR

-330 KKAVLKYVEFFSNM
+330 KKAVLKYVEFFSGM

-363 LRNLLGYEGQ
+363 LRKLLGYEGRKS
-373 ETRQFTRKTVVI
+373 RQFERKTVII

-428 IGVRDMLDIVKEND
+428 IGVRDMLDTVKEND

-458 QVIIDEYARLKT
+458 QVIIDEYARLKA
-470 EKAHKLQRLDAL
+470 EKANKFQRLDVL
-482 RDLEAKTE
+482 RDLEAKTK

-510 KKYGA
+510 KKYGG
-515 DHIGLYRTEFPFLAR
+515 DHIGLYRTEFPFLVR
-530 KEFPSEEEQF
+530 KEFPSENEQF
-540 LLYKKIV
+540 LLYKKVV
-547 EGAEGI
+547 EGAEGR

-570 LDYPR
+570 LDYPK

-598 QIRAILRASA
+598 QIRAILKASA
-608 FGHTKILF
+608 FGHIKILF
-616 PMITSVSEVKRIIS
+616 PMITSAGEVRRIVS

-636 SSLKKR
+636 NLLEKR
-642 GVPFDATIDIGIMIE
+642 GAPFDTTINIGIMVE
-657 VPGAVKILDRLLH
+657 VPGTVKILDRLLH
-670 YINFVSVGTNDL
+670 YVDFVSIGTNDL

-691 NNQKVASLYD
+691 NNQKVAELYD

-707 ISTILDVVSICKRNN
+707 ISTILDVVLICKKYN
-722 KKVSICG
+722 KEVSICG

-739 LFAGMETDHLS
+739 LFTAFETDKLS

-769 DTKKALNSILLM
+769 DAKKALNRVLLM
-781 EDSSEIIS
+781 EDSGEITS
-789 YLDELLLSA
+789 YLDKILPLAK

>member
-1 MCNKA
+1 M
-6 FLFADSERSKD
+6 D
-17 ALGLSRVRSGP
+17 
-28 KMERDKISVLEEIGR
+28 RDKISILEDIGK

-48 TRPHRTLEKIVKLV
+48 SRPHRTLEKIVELV

-79 KLSLI
+79 KQSLV
-84 LQATVGLRKESIG
+84 LQATVGLRKESTG

-102 VHEGLT
+102 VQEGLT
-108 GLVLEEMQPVFVVNP
+108 GLVLEEMQPVFIVNP

-130 FFEKSGEEIYMT
+130 FFEKSGEEIYST

-150 LRNPLGVLVVQ
+150 LQHPLGVLVVQ
-161 TVRKDAVTK
+161 TVHEDAVTE
-170 SDIGLFSTIASQISA
+170 SDIGLFSTIASQIST

-191 LFEDLKKERQDR
+191 LLDDLKKERQDR
-203 RDLEEKLLEEVEIHA
+203 RDIEEKLLEEVEIHA
-218 EKTAKKGKRGLI
+218 EKTAKKGKKGLI
-230 RGMPVSP
+230 KGMPVSP
-237 GVAEGHAYYLGES
+237 GFAEGYAHYLGES

-257 YDEAE
+257 YEEVE
-262 DIVSEISRLE
+262 DAVSEISRLE
-272 AAFARSQEEIVAL
+272 AAFTRSQEEIIAL
-285 ARHVKD
+285 TKHVKD
-291 MSGQDEAIMDVQVMS
+291 LSGQDEAIMDAQVMS

-330 KKAVLKYVEFFSNM
+330 KKAVLKYVEFFSGM

-363 LRNLLGYEGQ
+363 LRKLLGYEGQ
-373 ETRQFTRKTVVI
+373 ETRQFERKTVVI

-428 IGVRDMLDIVKEND
+428 IGVRDMLDTVKEND

-458 QVIIDEYARLKT
+458 QVIIDEYARLKA
-470 EKAHKLQRLDAL
+470 EKANKFQQLDVL
-482 RDLEAKTE
+482 RDLEAKTK

-515 DHIGLYRTEFPFLAR
+515 DHIGLYRTEFPFLVR
-530 KEFPSEEEQF
+530 KEFPSENEQF
-540 LLYKKIV
+540 LLYKKVV
-547 EGAEGI
+547 EGAEGRP
-553 SVTIRT
+553 VTIRT

-570 LDYPR
+570 LDYPK

-598 QIRAILRASA
+598 QIRAILKASA
-608 FGHTKILF
+608 FGHIKILF
-616 PMITSVSEVKRIIS
+616 PMITSAGEVRRIVS

-636 SSLKKR
+636 SSLGER
-642 GVPFDATIDIGIMIE
+642 GIPFDTTINIGIMVE
-657 VPGAVKILDRLLH
+657 VPGTVKILDRLLH
-670 YINFVSVGTNDL
+670 YVDFVSIGTNDL

-707 ISTILDVVSICKRNN
+707 ISTILDVVSICKKNN
-722 KKVSICG
+722 KEVSICG

-739 LFAGMETDHLS
+739 LFTAFETDKLS

-769 DTKKALNSILLM
+769 DTKKALNRVLLM
-781 EDSSEIIS
+781 EDSREITS
-789 YLDELLLSA
+789 YLDKILPSTQ

>member
-1 MCNKA
+1 MDRN
-6 FLFADSERSKD
+6 
-17 ALGLSRVRSGP
+17 
-28 KMERDKISVLEEIGR
+28 KISILEDIGK

-48 TRPHRTLEKIVKLV
+48 ARPHRTLEKIVELV

-79 KLSLI
+79 KLSLV

-97 RVRMS
+97 GVRMS
-102 VHEGLT
+102 IHEGLT
-108 GLVLEEMQPVFVVNP
+108 GLVLEKMQPVFVADP

-130 FFEKSGEEIYMT
+130 FFKESGEDIYKT
-142 YLGVPLVH
+142 FLGVPLVYH
-150 LRNPLGVLVVQ
+150 QNVLGVLVVQ
-161 TVRKDAVTK
+161 TVQEDAISM
-170 SDIGLFSTIASQISA
+170 SDINLFAAIASQISA

-191 LFEDLKKERQDR
+191 LLDDLKKERHDR

-218 EKTAKKGKRGLI
+218 EKTAKKGKKGLI

-237 GVAEGHAYYLGES
+237 GFAEGHAHYLGES

-257 YDEAE
+257 YEETE
-262 DIVSEISRLE
+262 DLSSEISRLE
-272 AAFARSQEEIVAL
+272 AAFTRSQEEIIVL
-285 ARHVKD
+285 TKHVKD
-291 MSGQDEAIMDVQVMS
+291 MSGEDEAILDAQVMA
-306 LQDRSFKNKIIAHIK
+306 LQDRSFKKKIIAHIK

-330 KKAVLKYVEFFSNM
+330 KKAVLKYVEFFSGM
-344 EDSYLRERGS
+344 EDPYLKERGS

-363 LRNLLGYEGQ
+363 LRNLLGYEGSKP
-373 ETRQFTRKTVVI
+373 RQFTSKTVVI

-428 IGVRDMLDIVKEND
+428 IGVRDMLDTVKEND

-458 QVIIDEYARLKT
+458 QVIIDEYARLKA
-470 EKAHKLQRLDAL
+470 EKANNFQRLDVL
-482 RDLEAKTE
+482 RDLEAKTK

-515 DHIGLYRTEFPFLAR
+515 DHIGLYRTEFPFLVR
-530 KEFPSEEEQF
+530 KEFPSENEQF
-540 LLYKKIV
+540 LLYKKVV
-547 EGAEGI
+547 EGAEGR

-570 LDYPR
+570 LDYPK

-598 QIRAILRASA
+598 QIRAILKASA
-608 FGHTKILF
+608 FGHIKILF
-616 PMITSVSEVKRIIS
+616 PMITSVGEVRSITS

-636 SSLKKR
+636 NLLEKR
-642 GVPFDATIDIGIMIE
+642 GAPFDTTINIGIMVE

-670 YINFVSVGTNDL
+670 YIDFVSIGTNDL

-691 NNQKVASLYD
+691 NNQKVAELYD

-707 ISTILDVVSICKRNN
+707 ISTILDVVSICKKNN
-722 KKVSICG
+722 KEVSICG

-739 LFAGMETDHLS
+739 LFTAFETDKLS
-750 MNPASIPV
+750 MNPASVPV

-769 DTKKALNSILLM
+769 DTKKALSHVLLM
-781 EDSSEIIS
+781 EDSREITS
-789 YLDELLLSA
+789 YLDKLLPLAQ

>member
-1 MCNKA
+1 MDGN
-6 FLFADSERSKD
+6 
-17 ALGLSRVRSGP
+17 
-28 KMERDKISVLEEIGR
+28 KISILEDIGK

-48 TRPHRTLEKIVKLV
+48 ARPHRTLEKIVELV
-62 ADKFNT
+62 ADKFNI

-79 KLSLI
+79 KLSLV

-97 RVRMS
+97 GVRMS
-102 VHEGLT
+102 IHEGLT
-108 GLVLEEMQPVFVVNP
+108 GFVLEKMQPAFVVNP

-130 FFEKSGEEIYMT
+130 FFKESGEDIYKT
-142 YLGVPLVH
+142 FLGVPLVYH
-150 LRNPLGVLVVQ
+150 QNVLGVLVIQ
-161 TVRKDAVTK
+161 TVQEDAISK
-170 SDIGLFSTIASQISA
+170 SDINLFTTIASQISA
-185 TVAYTG
+185 TVAYSG
-191 LFEDLKKERQDR
+191 LLEDLKKERQDR
-203 RDLEEKLLEEVEIHA
+203 RDLEEKLLEEVEMYA
-218 EKTAKKGKRGLI
+218 EKTAKKGKRGKKGLI

-237 GVAEGHAYYLGES
+237 GFAEGYAHYLGES

-257 YDEAE
+257 YEETE
-262 DIVSEISRLE
+262 DVSPEISRLE
-272 AAFARSQEEIVAL
+272 AAFTRSQEEIIAL
-285 ARHVKD
+285 TKHVKD
-291 MSGQDEAIMDVQVMS
+291 MSGQDEAILDAQVMA
-306 LQDRSFKNKIIAHIK
+306 LQDRSFKKKIIAHIK

-330 KKAVLKYVEFFSNM
+330 KKAILKYVEFFSGM
-344 EDSYLRERGS
+344 EDPYLRERGS

-363 LRNLLGYEGQ
+363 LKKLLGYEGQ
-373 ETRQFTRKTVVI
+373 ENRQFERETVVI

-408 RGGKTSHAV
+408 RGGKTSHTV
-417 ILAKSFEIPMV
+417 ILAKSFELPMV
-428 IGVRDMLDIVKEND
+428 IGVRDMLDTVKEND

-458 QVIIDEYARLKT
+458 QVIIDEYARLKA
-470 EKAHKLQRLDAL
+470 EKANKFQQLDVL
-482 RDLEAKTE
+482 RNLAAKTK

-515 DHIGLYRTEFPFLAR
+515 DHIGLYRTEFPFLVR
-530 KEFPSEEEQF
+530 KEFPSENEQF
-540 LLYKKIV
+540 LLYKKVV
-547 EGAEGI
+547 EGAEGR

-570 LDYPR
+570 LDYPK

-589 LELDDIFRT
+589 LELDEIFRT
-598 QIRAILRASA
+598 QIRAILKASA
-608 FGHTKILF
+608 FGHIKILF
-616 PMITSVSEVKRIIS
+616 PMITSVGEVRKIIS
-630 LLDEEK
+630 FLDEEK
-636 SSLKKR
+636 SFLEQR
-642 GVPFDATIDIGIMIE
+642 GTPFDATINIGIMVE
-657 VPGAVKILDRLLH
+657 VPGTVKILDRLLH
-670 YINFVSVGTNDL
+670 YIDFVSIGTNDL

-691 NNQKVASLYD
+691 NNQKVAELYD

-707 ISTILDVVSICKRNN
+707 ISTILDVVSICKKNN
-722 KKVSICG
+722 KEVSICG

-739 LFAGMETDHLS
+739 LFTAIETNKLS

-769 DTKKALNSILLM
+769 DTKKALNRVLLM
-781 EDSSEIIS
+781 EDSREIAN
-789 YLDELLLSA
+789 YLDKLLPSVK

>member
-1 MCNKA
+1 MK
-6 FLFADSERSKD
+6 KD
-17 ALGLSRVRSGP
+17 RVS
-28 KMERDKISVLEEIGR
+28 ILEDIGR

-48 TRPHRTLEKIVKLV
+48 SRPHRTLEKIVELV
-62 ADKFNT
+62 AGKFNT

-79 KLSLI
+79 KQSLV

-102 VHEGLT
+102 IHEGLT

-123 AAHPRYK
+123 ATHPRYN
-130 FFEKSGEEIYMT
+130 FFEKSGEEIYST

-150 LRNPLGVLVVQ
+150 LQNPLGVLVVQ
-161 TVRKDAVTK
+161 TVNEDAVTE
-170 SDIGLFSTIASQISA
+170 SDIALFSTIASQISA

-191 LFEDLKKERQDR
+191 LLDDLKKERQDR
-203 RDLEEKLLEEVEIHA
+203 RDIEKKLLEEVEIHA
-218 EKTAKKGKRGLI
+218 EKTAKKGKKGLI

-237 GVAEGHAYYLGES
+237 GFAEGQAHYLGES

-257 YDEAE
+257 YEETE
-262 DIVSEISRLE
+262 DVSSEISRLE
-272 AAFARSQEEIVAL
+272 AAFRRSQEEIIAL
-285 ARHVKD
+285 TKHVKD
-291 MSGQDEAIMDVQVMS
+291 MSGQDEAILDAQVMA
-306 LQDRSFKNKIIAHIK
+306 LQDRSFKKKIIAHIK
-321 EGSCAEYAL
+321 EEGSCAEYAL
-330 KKAVLKYVEFFSNM
+330 KKAVLKYVEFFSGM
-344 EDSYLRERGS
+344 EDPYLRERSS

-363 LRNLLGYEGQ
+363 LRKLLGYEGSKS
-373 ETRQFTRKTVVI
+373 RQFASKTVVI

-399 DNLKGIVLS
+399 DNLKGVVLS
-408 RGGKTSHAV
+408 RGGKTSHTV

-428 IGVRDMLDIVKEND
+428 IGVRDMLDTVKEND

-458 QVIIDEYARLKT
+458 QVIIDEYARLKA
-470 EKAHKLQRLDAL
+470 EKANKFQRLDVL
-482 RDLEAKTE
+482 RDLVAKTK
-490 DGYEIKLGA
+490 DGYEIRLGA

-515 DHIGLYRTEFPFLAR
+515 EHIGLYRTEFPFLVR
-530 KEFPSEEEQF
+530 KEFPSENEQF
-540 LLYKKIV
+540 LLYKKVV
-547 EGAEGI
+547 EGAEGR

-570 LDYPR
+570 LDYPK

-598 QIRAILRASA
+598 QIRAILKASA
-608 FGHTKILF
+608 FGHIKILF
-616 PMITSVSEVKRIIS
+616 PMITSVGEVRSITS

-636 SSLKKR
+636 NLLEKR
-642 GVPFDATIDIGIMIE
+642 GAPFDTTINIGIMVE

-670 YINFVSVGTNDL
+670 YVDFVSIGTNDL

-707 ISTILDVVSICKRNN
+707 ISTILDVVSICKKNN
-722 KKVSICG
+722 KEVSICG

-739 LFAGMETDHLS
+739 LFTAFETDKLS
-750 MNPASIPV
+750 MNPASVPV

-769 DTKKALNSILLM
+769 YTKKALNRVLLM
-781 EDSSEIIS
+781 EDSREITS
-789 YLDELLLSA
+789 YLDKILLCKGS

>member
-1 MCNKA
+1 MK
-6 FLFADSERSKD
+6 KD
-17 ALGLSRVRSGP
+17 RVS
-28 KMERDKISVLEEIGR
+28 ILEDIGK

-48 TRPHRTLEKIVKLV
+48 ARPHRTLEKIVELV

-79 KLSLI
+79 KLSLV

-102 VHEGLT
+102 IHEGLT
-108 GLVLEEMQPVFVVNP
+108 GLVLEKMQPVFVVNP

-130 FFEKSGEEIYMT
+130 FFKESGEDIYKT
-142 YLGVPLVH
+142 FLGVPLVYH
-150 LRNPLGVLVVQ
+150 QNVLGVLVVQ
-161 TVRKDAVTK
+161 TVQEDAISK
-170 SDIGLFSTIASQISA
+170 SDINLFTTIASQISA
-185 TVAYTG
+185 TVAYSG
-191 LFEDLKKERQDR
+191 LLDDLKKERQDR

-218 EKTAKKGKRGLI
+218 EKTAKKGKKGLI

-237 GVAEGHAYYLGES
+237 GFAEGQAHYLGES

-257 YDEAE
+257 YEETE
-262 DIVSEISRLE
+262 DVSSEISRLE
-272 AAFARSQEEIVAL
+272 AAFTRSQEEIIAL
-285 ARHVKD
+285 TKHVKD
-291 MSGQDEAIMDVQVMS
+291 MSGEDEAILDAQVMA
-306 LQDRSFKNKIIAHIK
+306 LQDRSFKKKIIAHIK

-330 KKAVLKYVEFFSNM
+330 KKAVLKYVEFFSSM

-354 DIEDIGKRV
+354 DIEDMGKRV
-363 LRNLLGYEGQ
+363 LRKLLGYEGQ
-373 ETRQFTRKTVVI
+373 ETRQFTRETVVI

-428 IGVRDMLDIVKEND
+428 IGVRDMLDTVKEND

-458 QVIIDEYARLKT
+458 QVIIDEYARLKA
-470 EKAHKLQRLDAL
+470 EKANNFQRLDVL
-482 RDLEAKTE
+482 RDLEAKTK

-515 DHIGLYRTEFPFLAR
+515 EHIGLYRTEFPFLVR
-530 KEFPSEEEQF
+530 KEFPSENEQF
-540 LLYKKIV
+540 LLYKKVV
-547 EGAEGI
+547 EGAEGRP
-553 SVTIRT
+553 VTIRT

-570 LDYPR
+570 LDYPK

-598 QIRAILRASA
+598 QIRAILKASA
-608 FGHTKILF
+608 FGHIKILF
-616 PMITSVSEVKRIIS
+616 PMITTVGEVRSITS

-636 SSLKKR
+636 NLLEKR
-642 GVPFDATIDIGIMIE
+642 GSSFDTTINIGIMVE
-657 VPGAVKILDRLLH
+657 VPGTVKILDRLLH
-670 YINFVSVGTNDL
+670 YVDFVSIGTNDL

-691 NNQKVASLYD
+691 NNQKVAELYD

-707 ISTILDVVSICKRNN
+707 ISTILDVVSICKKNN
-722 KKVSICG
+722 KEVSICG
-729 EAASNPRCAY
+729 EAASNPR
-739 LFAGMETDHLS
+739 L
-750 MNPASIPV
+750 
-758 IKDLIRKVRLT
+758 
-769 DTKKALNSILLM
+769 
-781 EDSSEIIS
+781 
-789 YLDELLLSA
+789 LLLSWEIVF